1 MSDSGDRK
9 YILPVCIIG
18 GARRE
23 QQRRYKIK
31 RVIDEDVEYGRKL
44 FQIRI

>member
-9 YILPVCIIG
+9 YIQLVPVCIIG

-23 QQRRYKIK
+23 QQRRYIIK
-31 RVIDEDVEYGRKL
+31 LKE
-44 FQIRI
+44 

>member
-23 QQRRYKIK
+23 QQRRYILKLK
-31 RVIDEDVEYGRKL
+31 EKMLNNVENFFK
-44 FQIRI
+44 

>member
-23 QQRRYKIK
+23 QQRRYKIN
-31 RVIDEDVEYGRKL
+31 VE
-44 FQIRI
+44 

>member
-23 QQRRYKIK
+23 QQRSCKIK
-31 RVIDEDVEYGRKL
+31 RVIDEDVEYGKL
-44 FQIRI
+44 FQIIRI

>member
-9 YILPVCIIG
+9 YNLPVCIIG

-23 QQRRYKIK
+23 QQRRYIIKYKIK
-31 RVIDEDVEYGRKL
+31 RVIDA
-44 FQIRI
+44 

>member
-9 YILPVCIIG
+9 YIQLVPVCIIG

-23 QQRRYKIK
+23 QQRRYKIN
-31 RVIDEDVEYGRKL
+31 VE
-44 FQIRI
+44 

>member
-23 QQRRYKIK
+23 QQRSCKIK
-31 RVIDEDVEYGRKL
+31 RVMIDEDVE
-44 FQIRI
+44 